1 MIWTR
6 RTSRP
11 SFGAAPAALAAV
23 AVLLALSG
31 GLRAQENLGRG
42 RVSGKVVDAGKQPV
56 EGVKIVA
63 QSLTAAGTRLEGRTD
78 AGGGFVV
85 GGMGTGPWRFTAS
98 KRGYQDATLD
108 VEVHQLRGNPP
119 IVLVLKDSTTAPL
132 NDDGRTAAEAALDN
146 GNRLLAAENYAEARE
161 VLEQFLS
168 SHPDAYRVRLQI
180 GQCGIRL
187 GDLAGAEKSFQALLD
202 EIVKRSGSYAK
213 DTDLATQALAGLGEA
228 AVKRNDIEAGMA
240 YFRQALEISPTNEKV
255 AYNIAEIFF
264 AAQKVDEAIP
274 YYRLAIDIRKDWPK
288 PYHKLGLAYLN
299 KGEYPKALECLRKFV
314 ALDPDNPAAL
324 EARNLIAA
332 IERMK

>member
-1 MIWTR
+1 MTRNR

-11 SFGAAPAALAAV
+11 SFGGAAAAIAAAALF
-23 AVLLALSG
+23 ALSA

-56 EGVKIVA
+56 EGAKIVA

-78 AGGGFVV
+78 AGGDFVV

-98 KRGYQDATLD
+98 KSGYQDVTLD
-108 VEVHQLRGNPP
+108 VEVHQLRANPP
-119 IVLVLKDSTTAPL
+119 IVLVLRDSATAPL
-132 NDDGRTAAEAALDN
+132 TDGGRNAAAAALDN
-146 GNRLLAAENYAEARE
+146 GNRLLAAEKYAEARE

-168 SHPDAYRVRLQI
+168 AHPDAYQIRLQI

-187 GDLAGAEKSFQALLD
+187 GDLTGAEMSLQALLD
-202 EIVKRSGSYAK
+202 EIVKRAGSYAK
-213 DTDLATQALAGLGEA
+213 DADLATQALAGLGEA
-228 AVKRNDIEAGMA
+228 AVKRNEIEAGMA

-264 AAQKVDEAIP
+264 AAQKIDEAIP
-274 YYRLAIDIRKDWPK
+274 YYRLAMDIRKDWPK
-288 PYHKLGLAYLN
+288 PYYKLGLAYLN
-299 KGEYPKALECLRKFV
+299 KGDYPKALECLRKFV
-314 ALDPDNPAAL
+314 ALDSDNPAAV